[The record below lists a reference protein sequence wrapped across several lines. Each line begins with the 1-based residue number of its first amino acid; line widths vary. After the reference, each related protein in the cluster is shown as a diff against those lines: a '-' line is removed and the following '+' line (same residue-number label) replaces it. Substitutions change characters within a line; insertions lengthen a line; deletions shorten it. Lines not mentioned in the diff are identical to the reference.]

1 MAEHGLITLA
11 IPCYN
16 AEAFIGTVLRSVE
29 EQTLTPAEILVIDD
43 GSCDGSREIVRQHPG
58 VRLISH
64 DQNYGIAA
72 ARNTAW
78 KNAIGDIIVYIDAD
92 TKAHQNLLEELVKS
106 YSYSDIA
113 GVGGRGLEICQIS
126 LYDRWRKE
134 VLFQG
139 WGERFISDVPF
150 LFGVCASFRRQF
162 LKEFGG
168 FDPFFRISGEDMDF
182 SFRARKAGF
191 HLAYNPNALVFHLRT
206 DDRRSIRQMTYR
218 HCYWGF
224 LAQRKNRCF
233 DNKVSIAQSMR
244 TFIGQVMLAGLVRRD
259 INYAWLTILLHST
272 ILRAWIDSR
281 RKNAF
286 SRGGSGGRSSLLT
299 WEGHRSSPIQDMTG
313 VDCDSFG
320 AIQYWEKLRLHDL

>member
-1 MAEHGLITLA
+1 MAKNNPITLA

-16 AEAFIGTVLRSVE
+16 AESFIGAVLHSVE
-29 EQTLTPAEILVIDD
+29 KQTLSPTEILVVDD
-43 GSCDGSREIVRQHPG
+43 GSYDGSREIINKHPG

-78 KNAIGDIIVYIDAD
+78 ENAIGNIVVYLDAD
-92 TKAHQNLLEELVKS
+92 TIAHPTLLEELVKF
-106 YSYSDIA
+106 YNHSDIA
-113 GVGGRGLEICQIS
+113 GVGGRGLEIYQNS

-139 WGERFISDVPF
+139 WGEQFISDVPF
-150 LFGVCASFRRQF
+150 LFGACSSFRRQF
-162 LKEFGG
+162 LSELGG

-191 HLAYNPNALVFHLRT
+191 RLVYNPKALVFHLRT
-206 DDRRSIRQMTYR
+206 DDRQSIRQMTYR

-233 DNKVSIAQSMR
+233 DNKVSIAKSIR
-244 TFIGQVMLAGLVRRD
+244 IFIRQFLFEGLVKGD
-259 INYAWLTILLHST
+259 INYAWMTILLHST
-272 ILRAWIDSR
+272 IMRAWIDSR
-281 RKNAF
+281 QKNVSSPVG
-286 SRGGSGGRSSLLT
+286 SRGKSSLLA
-299 WEGHRSSPIQDMTG
+299 WEGHRCSPVQDLTDVG
-313 VDCDSFG
+313 CDSFDE
-320 AIQYWEKLRLHDL
+320 IQFRDKFRMHDS

>member
-1 MAEHGLITLA
+1 MAKHDPITLV

-16 AEAFIGTVLRSVE
+16 ADAFIGTMLHSVE
-29 EQTLTPAEILVIDD
+29 KQTLSPTEILVIDD
-43 GSCDGSREIVRQHPG
+43 GSSDGSREIVRQHPG

-64 DQNYGIAA
+64 DRNYGIAA

-78 KNAIGDIIVYIDAD
+78 KNAIGDIIVYLDAD
-92 TKAHQNLLEELVKS
+92 TIAHQNLLEELVKFYNS
-106 YSYSDIA
+106 GDIA

-139 WGERFISDVPF
+139 WGEQFISDVPF
-150 LFGVCASFRRQF
+150 LFGLCSSFRRQF
-162 LKEFGG
+162 LNDLGG
-168 FDPFFRISGEDMDF
+168 FDPFFRISGEDMDL
-182 SFRARKAGF
+182 SYRARKAGF
-191 HLAYNPNALVFHLRT
+191 RLVYNPNALVFHLRT

-233 DNKVSIAQSMR
+233 DNKVSIAQSIR
-244 TFIGQVMLAGLVRRD
+244 TFIRQVMLAGLVKGN
-259 INYAWLTILLHST
+259 INYAWLAILLHGT

-281 RKNAF
+281 RKNALIRASAF
-286 SRGGSGGRSSLLT
+286 RRSSLLA
-299 WEGHRSSPIQDMTG
+299 WEGHRCSRPTRI
-313 VDCDSFG
+313 
-320 AIQYWEKLRLHDL
+320 